1 MSPRQEPARPIKKIK
16 LKVTFEGDGSSVER
30 AAKALKGSKV
40 SGKTLVRL
48 SQTSDLG
55 EAIGEISRLGEA
67 LKAPKDFK

>member
-1 MSPRQEPARPIKKIK
+1 
-16 LKVTFEGDGSSVER
+16 VER

-40 SGKTLVRL
+40 SGTTLVSR
-48 SQTSDLG
+48 SQTTDLD